1 MFDCSLFNQSV
12 KLFELFFN
20 ILFIFYS
27 SLLEFLRQD
36 YI

>member
-1 MFDCSLFNQSV
+1 MFDCSLFSQPV
-12 KLFELFFN
+12 KCFELFFN

-27 SLLEFLRQD
+27 SLLELQRQD